1 MKTKYLYKTIFAL
14 VLTVLVN
21 SCGYNEDLV
30 EELEFEREFAPV
42 ALKAT
47 VRNQTYV
54 ELNWTIEDGI
64 SDYLVEFSA
73 DDPDFNTIFLSQDVK
88 SSELPVLIRLEGE
101 TVYSI
106 RVKALSSR
114 ELDDSKY
121 AYGEVTTLSE
131 QIMAPYQP
139 GDAQPTTAT
148 LRWEAGANVTH
159 LSFNDGAVIHDITA
173 DEKAAGVATVNGLT
187 PETEYK
193 VILFNNTKNRGN
205 ATITTTI
212 AIGNNTLLSPT
223 DDIVTAINNAMPGDI
238 LLLKE
243 GDYTAQ
249 SAEVDLTKSITIRGL
264 HPDFK
269 PQLKLAFSVLAGAT
283 DVSLID
289 LVLMGEGNGQTINQD
304 VVRYNEADNYNSL
317 TITGCVI
324 SDYNKSFI
332 AGSTT
337 DAIVQSVVVD
347 DCIVTDIWTNGGDFI
362 DFRNSNVF
370 NVSVTNSTFNNCA
383 PGRDFFRID
392 DAGSQT
398 QTGQNCNIILKNCTL
413 YGCSDSS
420 SKRLMYVRFQT
431 NTFTSQN
438 NLITETSSEGYSDQ
452 SRTDPNPTFGSN
464 NYHNA
469 DGFFNSG
476 QTVFDSAGFTENPGF
491 VDPLNGD
498 FTVTSQLIIDNN
510 IGDPRW
516 L

>member
-30 EELEFEREFAPV
+30 EELDFKREFAPV
-42 ALKAT
+42 GLKAT

-54 ELNWTIEDGI
+54 ELDWTIEEEV
-64 SDYLVEFSA
+64 SDYIVEFSA
-73 DDPDFNTIFLSQDVK
+73 DDPDFNTIFLSQEVN
-88 SSELPVLIRLEGE
+88 SSELPVTIRLEGE

-106 RVKALSSR
+106 RVQALSSR
-114 ELDDSKY
+114 DLDDSKW
-121 AYGEVTTLSE
+121 AFGEATTLSE
-131 QIMAPYQP
+131 QIMEPYQP
-139 GDAQPTTAT
+139 GDAQATSAT
-148 LRWEAGANVTH
+148 LRWEPGSNVTT
-159 LSFNDGAVIHDITA
+159 LNFNDGAVIHNITA
-173 DEKAAGVATVNGLT
+173 DEKAAGVATVTGLT
-187 PETEYK
+187 SETEYS
-193 VILFNNTKNRGN
+193 VILFNNTKNRGQ

-212 AIGNNTLLSPT
+212 AVGNNTLLSPT
-223 DDIVTAINNAMPGDI
+223 DDIVSAINNAMPGDI
-238 LLLKE
+238 ILFNE

-249 SAEVDLTKSITIRGL
+249 SAEVDLTKSITLRGL

-337 DAIVQSVVVD
+337 DAIIQSVVVD
-347 DCIVTDIWTNGGDFI
+347 NCIVTDIWTNGGDFI

-370 NVSVTNSTFNNCA
+370 NISVTNTTFNNCA
-383 PGRDFFRID
+383 PEREFFRID

-398 QTGQNCNIILKNCTL
+398 QNGKNCNIILKNCTL
-413 YGCSDSS
+413 NACSNKSS
-420 SKRLMYVRFQT
+420 ERLMYVRFQT
-431 NTFTSQN
+431 NTITSQY
-438 NLITETSSEGYSDQ
+438 NLITNTECRGYSDQ
-452 SRTDPNPTFGSN
+452 SRTDQNPTFGGN
-464 NYHNA
+464 NYYNA
-469 DGFFNSG
+469 DGFYDVNERVHDTS
-476 QTVFDSAGFTENPGF
+476 GFTENPGF

-498 FTVTSQLIIDNN
+498 FTVTNQLIIDNN